1 MTDQRL
7 GGIALIAG
15 TLGMLVTMAFH
26 PTAHDFA
33 PGAADAG
40 ARMIAV
46 HWLAIATLPLSF
58 LGALALTRRT
68 AHRLAVAALAVF
80 CLALIAGLVA
90 ATISL
95 AVPALA
101 RQMADEPAARLIFRH
116 DAALIQAFGRVI
128 VVAMSAAIA
137 LWSAAG
143 RLPRSL
149 AIYGIAAG
157 VLAIAALASGQ
168 IRMDAHGF
176 GLVVLAQAIWMV
188 GAGIDLWRA

>member
-46 HWLAIATLPLSF
+46 HWLAIA
-58 LGALALTRRT
+58 
-68 AHRLAVAALAVF
+68 
-80 CLALIAGLVA
+80 
-90 ATISL
+90 
-95 AVPALA
+95 
-101 RQMADEPAARLIFRH
+101 
-116 DAALIQAFGRVI
+116 
-128 VVAMSAAIA
+128 
-137 LWSAAG
+137 
-143 RLPRSL
+143 
-149 AIYGIAAG
+149 
-157 VLAIAALASGQ
+157 ALASGYL
-168 IRMDAHGF
+168 RMDAHGF